1 MTDTTGV
8 NHRTDIAFESLGVRV
23 RVGTDAPEVLE
34 RVPALLPPDSQ
45 ACAASLAEGSYEI
58 LSRAEGRY
66 DFLLD
71 GSPVTEGIELPVALM
86 LLEAQLRIYVGLNA
100 PNRIFVHAGVV
111 GYEGRAIVIPGL
123 SFAGKTTLVVALV
136 RAGAVYYSDEF
147 AVLDERGRVHPYAKP
162 VSVREGGEVQTD
174 HEVELFGGVAGDEP
188 LDVGAAIFT
197 EYRRGA
203 EWKPTEL
210 PSGKGALAMFANTLP
225 ALKRSEEA
233 MRAIKHAVEG
243 ALLLEGER
251 GEAEAMAPA
260 LLARVSAHLHAG

>member
-1 MTDTTGV
+1 MTDTTSV
-8 NHRTDIAFESLGVRV
+8 NHSTDIAFESLGVRV
-23 RVGTDAPEVLE
+23 RVTADAPEVLE
-34 RVPALLPPDSQ
+34 RVPALLPPDSRPCPP
-45 ACAASLAEGSYEI
+45 ATADGSYEI
-58 LSRAEGRY
+58 RSRAEGRY

-111 GYEGRAIVIPGL
+111 GHRGTAIVIPGL
-123 SFAGKTTLVVALV
+123 SFAGKTTLVLALV

-174 HEVELFGGVAGDEP
+174 HEIERFGGVAGDTP
-188 LDVGAAIFT
+188 LEVGAIVFT
-197 EYRRGA
+197 EYRPGA
-203 EWKPTEL
+203 EWNPTEV
-210 PSGKGALAMFANTLP
+210 PSGKGALSMFANALP

-233 MRAIKHAVEG
+233 MRAIKHAVSG

>member
-1 MTDTTGV
+1 MTDTTSV

-23 RVGTDAPEVLE
+23 RVTADAPEVLE

-45 ACAASLAEGSYEI
+45 PCPPSTADGWYEVR
-58 LSRAEGRY
+58 SRAEGRY

-71 GSPVTEGIELPVALM
+71 GSPVSEGIELPIALM

-100 PNRIFVHAGVV
+100 QNRIFVHAGVV
-111 GYEGRAIVIPGL
+111 GYKGRAIVIPGL
-123 SFAGKTTLVVALV
+123 SFAGKTTLVLALV

-174 HEVELFGGVAGDEP
+174 HEIERFGGVAGDVP
-188 LDVGAAIFT
+188 LEVGAVVFT

-243 ALLLEGER
+243 AMLLEGER
-251 GEAEAMAPA
+251 GEAEGMAPA